1 MRVHPAILLVLIA
14 LTIPLVV
21 EFRTMAVWLGVE
33 LTVGQTVG
41 IGVLVVGAVLAW
53 AVFSDSSGS
62 QNVGNE

>member
-33 LTVGQTVG
+33 LTVGQAVG
-41 IGVLVVGAVLAW
+41 IGGLLVGALLVW
-53 AVFSDSSGS
+53 ALFSDSNGS